1 MKQLKSSNE
10 FIPVSSASLPLPH
23 WKVRWCSSCNRTIP
37 HLLPARIRGTSF
49 LESHTRPKAQWCS
62 CDQRLFWGCWSP
74 SWSAPWDPDH
84 WFRVSN
90 KWLFLDFE
98 FAHWTGDVF
107 LCITKRGFQEFFIS
121 VWFGVG
127 QLNFS
132 EFCQFFNRSSRG
144 GLHIFSLQKQ
154 SCGEILTF
162 LDLFF
167 FCSPK
172 IGNFTKW
179 VNCDQVRNLA
189 SVWLQKK
196 TLEQE

>member
-98 FAHWTGDVF
+98 FAHGTGDVF
-107 LCITKRGFQEFFIS
+107 LCMGFQGFLIP
-121 VWFGVG
+121 VRFGVG

-132 EFCQFFNRSSRG
+132 EFSQFLNGSSRG
-144 GLHIFSLQKQ
+144 GFKHFFSA
-154 SCGEILTF
+154 EMILWWNSHLF
-162 LDLFF
+162 RPKFF

-172 IGNFTKW
+172 ISKFTKW
-179 VNCDQVRNLA
+179 VKRDQVRN
-189 SVWLQKK
+189 
-196 TLEQE
+196 